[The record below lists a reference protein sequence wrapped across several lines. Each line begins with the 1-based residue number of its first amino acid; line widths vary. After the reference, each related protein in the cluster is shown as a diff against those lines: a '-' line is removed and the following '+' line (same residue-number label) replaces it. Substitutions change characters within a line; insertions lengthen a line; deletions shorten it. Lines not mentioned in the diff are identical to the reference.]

1 MEVPTNGYKSD
12 RIIKKKKIEQT
23 VGTHKFMQCI
33 CLGGIGFL
41 LGMILLPDDMQVV
54 NDLINNKEE
63 L

>member
-1 MEVPTNGYKSD
+1 MDIRAIEVL
-12 RIIKKKKIEQT
+12 KKLEQS

-54 NDLINNKEE
+54 NELINNKEE

>member
-1 MEVPTNGYKSD
+1 MNASAIEVL
-12 RIIKKKKIEQT
+12 KKLEQT

-41 LGMILLPDDMQVV
+41 LGMILLPDDIQAI
-54 NDLINNKEE
+54 NNLNNKEE

>member
-1 MEVPTNGYKSD
+1 MDVRVIEVL
-12 RIIKKKKIEQT
+12 KKLEQS

-41 LGMILLPDDMQVV
+41 LGMILLPDDMQVI
-54 NDLINNKEE
+54 NNLNNKEE

>member
-1 MEVPTNGYKSD
+1 MDVRAIELL
-12 RIIKKKKIEQT
+12 KKLEQT

-54 NDLINNKEE
+54 NELINNKEE